1 MAIKIICHQCK
12 SVLYE
17 DSELISPREILD
29 KYDSKCPKCSA
40 FLSFD
45 PTKLNIYV
53 NERAQRGIFKIFQK
67 GT

>member
-1 MAIKIICHQCK
+1 LAIKIICHQCK
-12 SVLYE
+12 AVLYE

-45 PTKLNIYV
+45 PTKLSISV
-53 NERAQRGIFKIFQK
+53 NERLQRGILKIFQK
-67 GT
+67 